1 MRKGGLKDKIKN
13 KNSITNVEGDVLP
26 DIIDVHAFENNKA
39 QLWGSWFGSHETYK
53 SKHTCAVVAQRFRSM
68 IILTEGLS
76 VIFLSY
82 FDFPNSHWFFIK
94 SISMLVIEILF
105 LAIIDH
111 KFTFKN
117 QKIHRSHLLLVDV
130 NFSALF
136 FAAAV
141 FSVYGLA
148 TIGLTYIIAINICL
162 QALTMLLSFFNVY
175 FYRIRNFG

>member
-1 MRKGGLKDKIKN
+1 M
-13 KNSITNVEGDVLP
+13 LP
-26 DIIDVHAFENNKA
+26 EIIDVHAFENNKA

-53 SKHTCAVVAQRFRSM
+53 SKHTCAVVAQRFRSI

-94 SISMLVIEILF
+94 SITTLIIEILF

-111 KFTFKN
+111 RVTCKN
-117 QKIHRSHLLLVDV
+117 QKFRRSSLLLVDV
-130 NFSALF
+130 NFPVLF

-141 FSVYGLA
+141 FSVYALV
-148 TIGLTYIIAINICL
+148 TIGLVYISLVIFVCGFNDVAII
-162 QALTMLLSFFNVY
+162 FNVY
-175 FYRIRNFG
+175 FYRIRNFE

>member
-1 MRKGGLKDKIKN
+1 MRYQGELLKCEKAALKDKRKN
-13 KNSITNVEGDVLP
+13 RNSITNVEGDVLP

-53 SKHTCAVVAQRFRSM
+53 SKHTCAVVAQRFRSI

-94 SISMLVIEILF
+94 SITMLVIEILF

-111 KFTFKN
+111 RVTCQESEVSSKFFVVSGCQYFGAILRRCSIFGVRISN
-117 QKIHRSHLLLVDV
+117 YRFDIH
-130 NFSALF
+130 
-136 FAAAV
+136 
-141 FSVYGLA
+141 
-148 TIGLTYIIAINICL
+148 
-162 QALTMLLSFFNVY
+162 
-175 FYRIRNFG
+175 YRY